1 MFQRYD
7 KPTIHYVKGDATQ
20 PIGDGNKIICHICND
35 IGAWGAGFVL
45 ALSKRWSAPEEAYR
59 EDKKLFLGKT
69 IIVPVEYNI
78 SVANMV
84 AQEGVGYSP
93 DGLAPI
99 RYGAVRAC
107 LAAVNDVAYRTKATL
122 HMPRIGCGLAGGR
135 WDEIEAIIN
144 DVASVDVYVYD
155 LK

>member
-1 MFQRYD
+1 MKSKINY
-7 KPTIHYVKGDATQ
+7 IKGDATNPQ
-20 PIGDGNKIICHICND
+20 GTGHKIICHICND

-45 ALSKRWSAPEEAYR
+45 ALSAKWSEPEEAYR
-59 EDKKLFLGKT
+59 ELTPKERLLGT
-69 IIVPVEYNI
+69 VMLVPVTPEI
-78 SVANMV
+78 TVANMIG
-84 AQEGVGYSP
+84 QRGVGFDK

-107 LAAVNDVAYRTKATL
+107 LAAVNDVAFRTKATL

-135 WDEIEAIIN
+135 WEDIEKIIEA
-144 DVASVDVYVYD
+144 VASVDVYVYD